1 MTVTGREHA
10 LGVLRSK
17 LGPTRVGRRWGLPDT
32 ATLDDYRETVPI
44 FDRATHEREVET
56 LLGFGVMD
64 DAEPDAMSLVFADR
78 EREQVHAAWD
88 ERVGPRPRRIAL
100 LQAHGDDPLAE
111 RALRDDLRGWCEEL
125 FVLDRIDDAA
135 RVVDR
140 LAAFDPEVLVTP
152 SAMLCAWLERSC
164 RAPLSRRLPAL
175 RAVLCEHDVG
185 RRARLGVPLLT
196 VGWFVRGL
204 RCGVPSPRPPIDGVT
219 LAVGSQLVELLPYT
233 NPEDDGRR
241 VYAERTILPEAA
253 MLGHR
258 YEVVLSSPL
267 GMLRLRTEQHVRV
280 VGFDPP
286 TALAPMPRVRVVRL
300 STPPADAALEG
311 CTVAGAW
318 LTASVRQA
326 LTREDPALVNAEIG
340 PDPQSVGDGSAA
352 ASSSR
357 LGDGFGDTEIGEVSI
372 RGGAPRRPSRPRAL
386 SCRIELQGLVRADLP
401 RKISARID
409 DNLRRRSPAY
419 AYLRGKG
426 ELDPPRVI
434 VVQPGTAAAQRLRRI
449 TQLRGAVWMPD
460 VRVVV

>member
-1 MTVTGREHA
+1 MTTGREHA
-10 LGVLRSK
+10 LAVLRSK
-17 LGPTRVGRRWGLPDT
+17 LGPTRVGERWGLRDT
-32 ATLDDYRETVPI
+32 ATLDDYRETIPI
-44 FDRATHEREVET
+44 FDRATHEREVEN

-64 DAEPDAMSLVFADR
+64 DAEPDAMSLTFAER
-78 EREQVHAAWD
+78 ERDQVLAAWD
-88 ERVGPRPRRIAL
+88 ERTGGTRPRRIAL
-100 LQAHGDDPLAE
+100 LHAHGDDPLAE
-111 RALRDDLRGWCEEL
+111 RALRDDLRAWGDEL
-125 FVLDRIDDAA
+125 FVLDRIEDAA
-135 RVVDR
+135 RVLDR
-140 LAAFDPEVLVTP
+140 LATFDPEILVTP
-152 SAMLCAWLERSC
+152 SAMVCAWLERSC
-164 RAPLSRRLPAL
+164 RAPLPRRLPSL
-175 RAVLCEHDVG
+175 RAVLCEHDLG
-185 RRARLGVPLLT
+185 RHARIGVPIFG

-204 RCGVPSPRPPIDGVT
+204 RCGLPSPRPPLDAVT
-219 LAVGSQLVELLPYT
+219 IAVGSQIFELLPYT

-241 VYAERTILPEAA
+241 VYADRTILPEAA

-258 YEVVLSSPL
+258 YELVVSSPL

-286 TALAPMPRVRVVRL
+286 TVLAPMPRVRVVRL

-326 LTREDPALVNAEIG
+326 LTREDPALVGAEIG
-340 PDPQSVGDGSAA
+340 PDPQSIGEGSAA

-357 LGDGFGDTEIGEVSI
+357 LADGFGDTEIGEVSI
-372 RGGAPRRPSRPRAL
+372 RTGAARRPSRPRAL
-386 SCRIELQGLVRADLP
+386 SCSVELQGLVRNDLP

-409 DNLRRRSPAY
+409 ENLRRRSPAY

-434 VVQPGTAAAQRLRRI
+434 VVPPGSAAALRLRRI
-449 TQLRGAVWMPD
+449 TELRGAVWMPD